1 MAAQRNSHESRRYS
15 MRARQDGVD
24 QTRLRI
30 TEAAMRLHE
39 EVGPAATTLSAI
51 ADRAGVTRP
60 TVYRHFPD
68 DESIVRACSGHWRA
82 LHPQPDAATW
92 ESIDDPMVRLRT
104 ALFETYAWAGAA
116 APMLTK
122 IYRDLHLMPAFVRE
136 ALSHE
141 QDSLSAILSKG
152 FPAPGRKAQRLH
164 AALTHAL
171 DFRTWHSLCVLGAL
185 RDDEAVVLMLAAVSA
200 AVRTPAPAHSRVH
213 HPAPDPR

>member
-15 MRARQDGVD
+15 MRARQDNVD

-39 EVGPAATTLSAI
+39 EVGPAATTVSAI
-51 ADRAGVTRP
+51 AGLAGVTRP

-68 DESIVRACSGHWRA
+68 DESIVHACSGHWRA
-82 LHPQPDAATW
+82 LHPRPDATTW
-92 ESIDDPMVRLRT
+92 ESIDDPMARLRT
-104 ALFETYAWAGAA
+104 ALLETYAWDSRA

-141 QDSLSAILSKG
+141 QDSLTAILSKG
-152 FPAPGRKAQRLH
+152 FPAPGRKAHRLH

-185 RDDEAVVLMLAAVSA
+185 RDDEAVELMLAAVSA
-200 AVRTPAPAHSRVH
+200 ALDKPAPSQSGIH
-213 HPAPDPR
+213 APSSAAR